1 MENADAM
8 EIVLVTKD
16 GEDLTALAR
25 PARVSL
31 DLAPTT
37 ELATAMELVLVTTDG
52 LMLSL
57 NEKSVIAQL
66 SALEIALDME
76 FVNVVFANVKLT
88 SNSFLIALAK
98 NVMLFVVTIKF
109 VPAKANANV
118 TLASKVSTAIS
129 NPNVS
134 STTVKNVLAM
144 KTVDGVMVPMFVKT
158 NMSSTSAQNLI
169 EPRILVV
176 SSSSLKRINVQ
187 LNLSPMLIS

>member
-1 MENADAM
+1 MENVDVM

-76 FVNVVFANVKLT
+76 FVNVVFANVKPT

-109 VPAKANANV
+109 VPAKVNANV

-134 STTVKNVLAM
+134 STTVKTVLAM
-144 KTVDGVMVPMFVKT
+144 KTAGGVMVPMFVKT
-158 NMSSTSAQNLI
+158 NMNSTSAQNLI

>member
-1 MENADAM
+1 MENVDVM

-16 GEDLTALAR
+16 GEDPTALAR

-76 FVNVVFANVKLT
+76 FVNVVFANVKPT

-109 VPAKANANV
+109 VPAKVNANV

-134 STTVKNVLAM
+134 STTVKTVLAM
-144 KTVDGVMVPMFVKT
+144 KTADGVMVPMFVKT
-158 NMSSTSAQNLI
+158 NMNSTSAQNLI